1 MYKVVE
7 VKNQV
12 EGFAIKAK
20 NGTFDGGFVNR
31 DGTSSAYV
39 EIFYK
44 RTWRVGEK
52 ELGSSHR
59 QQFTA
64 CLD

>member
-20 NGTFDGGFVNR
+20 DGKFDGGFVNR

-44 RTWRVGEK
+44 RTWRGGWERI
-52 ELGSSHR
+52 G
-59 QQFTA
+59 FIT
-64 CLD
+64 

>member
-1 MYKVVE
+1 MYKVVD

-20 NGTFDGGFVNR
+20 DGTFDGGFVNR

-44 RTWRVGEK
+44 RTWRGGWERI
-52 ELGSSHR
+52 G
-59 QQFTA
+59 FIT
-64 CLD
+64 